1 MKKILKVLLVLLIV
15 IIVFGAGFIL
25 ALQLFEYR
33 PDDITELDVTYSDVS
48 EGNYLSLDTNIKVLT
63 FNTGYASLSET
74 EDFVMDGGEKGRM
87 DTQAEVEANLVGIS
101 SILTRE
107 DADIV
112 LLQEVDVDSK
122 RSYEIDQLA
131 NYQDILGTSSVLAY
145 NYRCIFVP
153 FPLSLSQMMGKVNS
167 GIATFSEFY
176 YENAERI
183 QLPGSFSWPINLAN
197 LKRCILI
204 TRFTVDGTDKELVVI
219 NVHLSAYDDGTMRL
233 EETEALQAIMSEEY
247 TDGNYVI
254 VGGDFNQT
262 FPDGVI
268 DDAGDTIEYLYSF
281 DDPTLWQAPPLN
293 SDGFID
299 NDFQFGV
306 DSSTPTCR
314 LLDKPLDLVDENNNQ
329 YYLID
334 GFIVSNNITIS
345 SVETLDE
352 NFKYSDHNP
361 VAMEISLDS

>member
-15 IIVFGAGFIL
+15 VIVFGAGFIL

-33 PDDITELDVTYSDVS
+33 PDDITELEITYSDVS

-87 DTQAEVEANLVGIS
+87 DTKTEVETNLEGIS

-107 DADIV
+107 SADIV

-122 RSYEIDQLA
+122 RSYEINQLA
-131 NYQDILGTSSVLAY
+131 NYQNVLGTSSVLAY

-167 GIATFSEFY
+167 GIATFSDYY
-176 YENAERI
+176 YEDAERI

-204 TRFTVDGTDKELVVI
+204 TRFSIEGSQKELVVI

-233 EETEALQAIMSEEY
+233 EETEALQAIMVDEY
-247 TDGNYVI
+247 DDGNYVV

-262 FPDGVI
+262 FPAGVV
-268 DDAGDTIEYLYSF
+268 DDTGDTIEYLFPLRNS
-281 DDPTLWQAPPLN
+281 TIWQAPPLN
-293 SDGFID
+293 SEGFTA
-299 NDFQFGV
+299 NNFQFGV
-306 DSSTPTCR
+306 DNTTASCR
-314 LLDKPLDLVDENNNQ
+314 LLDKALDLVDESNNQ

-334 GFIVSNNITIS
+334 GFIVSANITIS

-361 VAMEISLDS
+361 VVMNIILNS

>member
-1 MKKILKVLLVLLIV
+1 MKRVLKVLLVLLIV

-25 ALQLFEYR
+25 TLQLFEYR
-33 PDDITELDVTYSDVS
+33 PADLTELNITYTDVS
-48 EGNYLSLDTNIKVLT
+48 EGNYLSLDTDIKVLT

-87 DTQAEVEANLVGIS
+87 DTQAEVETNIDGIS

-107 DADIV
+107 SADII

-122 RSYEIDQLA
+122 RSYEIDQLVT
-131 NYQDILGTSSVLAY
+131 YQNVLGTSSVLAY

-167 GIATFSEFY
+167 GIATFSEYY
-176 YENAERI
+176 YEDAERV

-204 TRFTVDGTDKELVVI
+204 TRFTVEGTDNELVVI

-233 EETEALQAIMSEEY
+233 EETEALQAIMETEY
-247 TDGNYVI
+247 NNGNYVV

-262 FPDGVI
+262 FPDGVVS
-268 DDAGDTIEYLYSF
+268 DPGDPVEYLFALRDSA
-281 DDPTLWQAPPLN
+281 LWQAPPLN
-293 SDGFID
+293 SDGFTD
-299 NDFQFGV
+299 NDFHFGV

-314 LLDKPLDLVDENNNQ
+314 LLDKPLDLVDESNNQ

-334 GFIVSNNITIS
+334 GFIVSANITITS
-345 SVETLDE
+345 ITTLDE
-352 NFKYSDHNP
+352 SFKYSDHNP
-361 VAMEISLDS
+361 VVMNITLNS

>member
-15 IIVFGAGFIL
+15 VIVFGAGFIL

-33 PDDITELDVTYSDVS
+33 PDDVTELNVSYSDVS
-48 EGNYLSLDTNIKVLT
+48 EGNNLSLNTNIKVLT

-74 EDFVMDGGEKGRM
+74 EDFVMDGGQKGRM
-87 DTQAEVEANLVGIS
+87 DTQAEVETNLEGIS
-101 SILTRE
+101 SILIRE
-107 DADIV
+107 NADIV

-131 NYQDILGTSSVLAY
+131 HYQDILGTSSVLAY

-167 GIATFSEFY
+167 GIATFSEYY
-176 YENAERI
+176 YEDAERI

-204 TRFTVDGTDKELVVI
+204 TRFSVESSDKELVVI

-233 EETEALQAIMSEEY
+233 EETQALQAIMIDEY
-247 TDGNYVI
+247 SNGNYVI

-268 DDAGDTIEYLYSF
+268 DDTGDTVEFLYPLS
-281 DDPTLWQAPPLN
+281 DSSIWQAPPLN
-293 SDGFID
+293 SEGFIE
-299 NDFQFGV
+299 NNFQFGV
-306 DSSTPTCR
+306 DESTPTCR
-314 LLDKPLDLVDENNNQ
+314 LLDKPLDLVDESNNQ

-334 GFIVSNNITIS
+334 GFIVSENITIT

-352 NFKYSDHNP
+352 SFKYSDHNP
-361 VAMEISLDS
+361 VVMNISLDN